1 MAGVIRSTAV
11 FLHRYLGIALA
22 LFFLMWFMSG
32 LVLHYVPFPHLT
44 PAERAASLPPLVL
57 DRCRISL
64 AQALDVLGLEQA
76 AVVRLGMLADRPVY
90 RVLPTE
96 ASARWRAVFA
106 DNGERVSV
114 DSATVEIIASNFM
127 HGGKAKAVGQFDLDQ
142 WTVSRGLDAH
152 RPLAEVNMQDA
163 SGTHLYV
170 SLASGEVV
178 RDTTRTERFW
188 NWLGAIPHW
197 IYPVQLRRHDDTWR
211 HVVVWL
217 SLPAVLLAL
226 TGLFLGVVRLR
237 FGRRWAGRRIPFRK
251 FFMRWH
257 HVVGLVGGLFVL
269 TWIFSGLMS
278 VNPFRLY
285 PSTAPDEQVLVQ
297 WKGGYLNRNDSVDP
311 SMLQTLS
318 DRGVREIEWQKLRG
332 VIALQLHAS
341 LNASALFIPTQRQIT
356 PSWDAADIA
365 QSLRDTL
372 PGETLESVEMLAAY
386 DDYYYS
392 RTPEKGDHPLPVF
405 RASYA
410 DGVWYYIDP
419 ASGNILMRLSPAN
432 RIQRWLYHGL
442 HSLDFP
448 PLMQHPFLRETVILL
463 FLLTGVGL
471 SATGAVLAWKR
482 SRKQPPSR
490 SGKTKM
496 SRKAPAFDH

>member
-1 MAGVIRSTAV
+1 MAGVIGSTAV

-32 LVLHYVPFPHLT
+32 LVLHYVPFPRLT

-57 DRCRISL
+57 DRCRVSL
-64 AQALDVLGLEQA
+64 AQALDALGLEQA
-76 AVVRLGMLADRPVY
+76 AAVRLGMLADRPVY
-90 RVLPTE
+90 RMLPTG
-96 ASARWRAVFA
+96 ASAHWRVVFA
-106 DNGERVSV
+106 DNGERLSV
-114 DSATVEIIASNFM
+114 DSVMAENIASNFM

-152 RPLAEVNMQDA
+152 RPLAEIDMQDA

-170 SLASGEVV
+170 SLTSGEVV
-178 RDTTRTERFW
+178 RDTTRAGRFW

-197 IYPVQLRRHDDTWR
+197 IYPVQLRRHDDAWR

-237 FGRRWAGRRIPFRK
+237 FGRRWAGRRVPFQK

-257 HVVGLVGGLFVL
+257 HVVGLVGGLLVL

-278 VNPFRLY
+278 MNPFRLY
-285 PSTAPDEQVLVQ
+285 PPTTPDEQVLVQ
-297 WKGGYLNRNDSVDP
+297 WKGGYLDRNDSVGP
-311 SMLQTLS
+311 SVLQALS

-332 VIALQLHAS
+332 VTALQLHAS
-341 LNASALFIPTQRQIT
+341 LNASTLFIPARQRSI
-356 PSWDAADIA
+356 PYWDAADIA
-365 QSLRDTL
+365 QSLRDAL
-372 PGETLESVEMLAAY
+372 PGEALESVEILSAY
-386 DDYYYS
+386 DDYYYA
-392 RTPEKGDHPLPVF
+392 RTPEEGDRPLPVL
-405 RASYA
+405 RASFA
-410 DGVWYYIDP
+410 NDVWYYIDL
-419 ASGNILMRLSPAN
+419 ASGNILMRFEPAN

-448 PLMQHPFLRETVILL
+448 PLMQRPFLRETLILL
-463 FLLTGVGL
+463 FLLTGAGV
-471 SATGAVLAWKR
+471 SATGVVLAWKR
-482 SRKQPPSR
+482 LRKRPVSR

-496 SRKAPAFDH
+496 SWKATAFDH